1 MSLIRITAIAVAAT
15 ILATAPGS
23 AGPVGLSDPP
33 PSSPDLQIVQIQGG
47 EAITGAII
55 GGILGGA
62 TDNGCYLNDCGY
74 GYGYGGAYGG
84 GGYGGRG
91 GGGRGH
97 GGGGHGGGGH
107 GGGGHGGGGH
117 GGGGHGHR

>member
-91 GGGRGH
+91 GGG
-97 GGGGHGGGGH
+97 GH

>member
-23 AGPVGLSDPP
+23 AGPVGLSNPRL
-33 PSSPDLQIVQIQGG
+33 SSPDLQIVQIQGG

-62 TDNGCYLNDCGY
+62 MNNGCYLNDCGY
-74 GYGYGGAYGG
+74 GYGYGYG

-91 GGGRGH
+91 IH
-97 GGGGHGGGGH
+97 GGGHGGGGR
-107 GGGGHGGGGH
+107 
-117 GGGGHGHR
+117 GHR

>member
-15 ILATAPGS
+15 ILAAAPGS
-23 AGPVGLSDPP
+23 AGPVGLSNPRL
-33 PSSPDLQIVQIQGG
+33 SSPDRQIIQIQGG
-47 EAITGAII
+47 AAIPAAII

-62 TDNGCYLNDCGY
+62 MDNGCYLNDCGY
-74 GYGYGGAYGG
+74 GYGYGG
-84 GGYGGRG
+84 GGYGGRR

-107 GGGGHGGGGH
+107 GGGGHG
-117 GGGGHGHR
+117 HR

>member
-74 GYGYGGAYGG
+74 GYGYGGGYGGGGYGG

-91 GGGRGH
+91 
-97 GGGGHGGGGH
+97 GGGGH